1 MSLDFKRPKAHEL
14 CGKSLEDST
23 RDTITTR
30 MSNNNNNHKKESK
43 TPQFIINSS
52 SLTMIAL
59 TSSTFSTHTM
69 KALRSRQT
77 VKVTASACIK

>member
-1 MSLDFKRPKAHEL
+1 MS
-14 CGKSLEDST
+14 
-23 RDTITTR
+23 
-30 MSNNNNNHKKESK
+30 NNNNHKKESK

-59 TSSTFSTHTM
+59 TSGTFSTHTM